1 VSAERALTAAEA
13 RSAARRAPRGLAG
26 DISALAEA
34 LEGVELADRVVEV
47 RLGCSS
53 EAELDSVAGSLGAE
67 VQTRSGI
74 RVARRKF
81 GAVRVVAYAR
91 QSPAS

>member
-1 VSAERALTAAEA
+1 VSADRSPAAAEA
-13 RSAARRAPRGLAG
+13 RSAAHRGPRGLAG
-26 DISALAEA
+26 DISALADA

-53 EAELDSVAGSLGAE
+53 EAELESVAGCLGAE
-67 VQTRSGI
+67 VQTRSGT

>member
-1 VSAERALTAAEA
+1 VSAERALTTAEA
-13 RSAARRAPRGLAG
+13 RSATRRAPRGLAG
-26 DISALAEA
+26 DISALADA

-53 EAELDSVAGSLGAE
+53 EAELDSVAGRLGAE
-67 VQTRSGI
+67 VQTQSGT